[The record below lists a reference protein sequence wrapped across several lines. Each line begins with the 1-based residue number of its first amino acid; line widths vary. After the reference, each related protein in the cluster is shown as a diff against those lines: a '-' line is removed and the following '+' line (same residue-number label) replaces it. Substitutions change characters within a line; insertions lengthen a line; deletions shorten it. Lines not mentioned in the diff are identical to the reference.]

1 MLRLLRLL
9 RLLVLLRLLHLWLLL
24 HWRLL
29 RPPRRRRK
37 RLPKRRLIAPLP
49 RRLLPSGGSAPRQRR
64 PSAAAVRW
72 RPPSPGGRCWR
83 CSADIRSSLLVLLL
97 PLL

>member
-1 MLRLLRLL
+1 MLRLL
-9 RLLVLLRLLHLWLLL
+9 RLLVLLRLLHLWLRRRRWLL
-24 HWRLL
+24 RHWRL
-29 RPPRRRRK
+29 PG
-37 RLPKRRLIAPLP
+37 RRLIAPLP

-72 RPPSPGGRCWR
+72 RPPSPGGRCRR

-97 PLL
+97 MVLLLPLL